1 MCAFAKINMLV
12 WWISSTGDSH
22 GEQKKGR
29 GGVGGKRK
37 KNIINFFQ
45 LLDLKHSCDPDD
57 LVRVDVAWC
66 ATDPRSPC

>member
-12 WWISSTGDSH
+12 RWISSTGDSH
-22 GEQKKGR
+22 EEQKKKR
-29 GGVGGKRK
+29 GGKRK

-57 LVRVDVAWC
+57 LVRVDAAWC

>member
-1 MCAFAKINMLV
+1 MKN
-12 WWISSTGDSH
+12 
-22 GEQKKGR
+22 KKG
-29 GGVGGKRK
+29 GKKKRK

-66 ATDPRSPC
+66 ATDPGSPC

>member
-12 WWISSTGDSH
+12 RWISSTGDSH
-22 GEQKKGR
+22 EEQKR
-29 GGVGGKRK
+29 GKKKKRK

-66 ATDPRSPC
+66 ATDPGSPC